1 MHLSPNYLRPQA
13 NSTCVSLRLC
23 MIRALIFDFNGVLA
37 NDDPIHMEALRQVA
51 KEEGF
56 SFTDDEYLDKY
67 LPLNDWDSFKLLF
80 KERSRPL
87 SAPKLDELIR
97 RKSEYYFRA
106 IAEKSVLFADAVA
119 AVTAAANH
127 CPLAIA
133 SGARGEEIR
142 HILKQGDLQSCFS
155 AIIAAEDVKYGK
167 PHPEPFLRAH
177 EKLRERDAS
186 LKVSECVAI
195 EDSIGGIQSAHEA
208 GMRCL
213 AIAHSYGPERL
224 RSANPEWIIHS
235 IGEFVS
241 WLEKE
246 VSK

>member
-1 MHLSPNYLRPQA
+1 
-13 NSTCVSLRLC
+13 

-37 NDDPIHMEALRQVA
+37 DDDPIHMEAFRQVA
-51 KEEGF
+51 REEGL
-56 SFTDDEYLDKY
+56 SFTDEEYLDRY
-67 LPLNDWDSFKLLF
+67 LPLNDWDCFKLLF
-80 KERSRPL
+80 QESSRPL
-87 SAPKLDELIR
+87 SPEKLDELIR
-97 RKSEYYFRA
+97 RKGVHYFEA
-106 IAEKSVLFADAVA
+106 IANKTVLFAEAPKAVRA
-119 AVTAAANH
+119 ATGR

-133 SGARGEEIR
+133 SGARREEII
-142 HILKQGDLQSCFS
+142 HILRQGTLEECFK
-155 AIIAAEDVKYGK
+155 AIVSAEDVEFGK

-177 EKLRERDAS
+177 EKLKERDAA
-186 LKVSECVAI
+186 LKLSDCVAI

-224 RSANPEWIIHS
+224 QSAHPEWIIES
-235 IGEFVS
+235 IADFVP